1 MPRQSPIEQ
10 ARRWWKEHADADHC
24 VVPPAAAP
32 SAAVARVLRE
42 EGVVM
47 DVAGKR
53 AWVLTSVGP
62 LDRRAVFIANYWA
75 VVALVLGRYEPAAI
89 VGLGAIKLHLED
101 FSPPEELLAHQSA
114 NQSEYALPLEPGFIM
129 RLRPRAVP
137 AGRLHFV
144 DAPGGVKIPV
154 LSAADIV
161 STLDEREINA
171 GIEPVSAW
179 LRHLVIRT
187 PDLERASTDNPR
199 AATLQRLADMA
210 DAPNKYPYPREH
222 APPAAP

>member
-1 MPRQSPIEQ
+1 MARQSAIEQ
-10 ARRWWKEHADADHC
+10 GRRWWKEHADADHY

-32 SAAVARVLRE
+32 SAAVARVLRQ
-42 EGVVM
+42 EGLVM

-53 AWVLTSVGP
+53 AWILTAQRP
-62 LDRRAVFIANYWA
+62 RDRRAVFIANSWP

-89 VGLGAIKLHLED
+89 AGLGAIKLHLED

-114 NQSEYALPLEPGFIM
+114 NQSEYGLPLEPGFIM

-144 DAPGGVKIPV
+144 YAPGGVKIPV

-171 GIEPVSAW
+171 GVEPLSPW
-179 LRHLVIRT
+179 LRHLVLLT
-187 PDLERASTDNPR
+187 PDRQRAATQKPR

-210 DAPNKYPYPREH
+210 GAPDK
-222 APPAAP
+222 